1 MGSSTTP
8 LPITPRQL
16 GRSTPQGM
24 SWSTNFCTLSRASL
38 MQDVWGQRYTGG
50 SNVIEAVV
58 RSRPDLVLMDLRMPG
73 VDGLTAIERIGKLA
87 DPPVVVVLTTFDADQ
102 YVLRALRAGAAGFL
116 VKSTPPADLIGLV
129 RVAADGH
136 TVLSPAAARRL
147 VAASTDSQP
156 AREHARELVG
166 TLTEREAEVL
176 GCLGEGLSN
185 AQIASR
191 LYLSEAT
198 VKGYVSR
205 MLVKLG
211 CANRTQAGLLAHDA
225 GIVRPG

>member
-1 MGSSTTP
+1 
-8 LPITPRQL
+8 
-16 GRSTPQGM
+16 
-24 SWSTNFCTLSRASL
+24 
-38 MQDVWGQRYTGG
+38 
-50 SNVIEAVV
+50 
-58 RSRPDLVLMDLRMPG
+58 
-73 VDGLTAIERIGKLA
+73 
-87 DPPVVVVLTTFDADQ
+87 VLTTFDADQ

-156 AREHARELVG
+156 AREHARKLVG

-225 GIVRPG
+225 GIVKPGESDRGHRIG